1 MMDEQFIKEVI
12 IKYKSFKQKLEEQI
26 KSSEI
31 NLLNNECYLI
41 NGFWDSVLNKNIES
55 DELSNSL
62 IIPKQSPEFINDI
75 LIFVQYIKNQRKFSL
90 ISKEFMNLIN
100 RKLNLNLYQK
110 NTIIYFTGNN
120 KLIIEFKDRN
130 EKYAI
135 LINCPLIEYQL
146 YFIEIKKDDNR
157 NLYKEILSIKE
168 LNEEIIAKEFNKIIF
183 SKEEFINNKNIIVSN
198 IKSNNISKD
207 KDNEKINK
215 FNKYKYIKIDL
226 KKYNIKTNLSNDNHI
241 NYSRSYSAYINPK
254 NRPNEIIN
262 KSIINSEFSF
272 TKGNLNLLCNQTQY
286 PFSSN
291 KNNIRKIFKNKL
303 EKEKKN
309 KNIAKKEL
317 KFPII
322 EEDTKTLNEL
332 IEENEILKSKE
343 DEYLNEINNY
353 KEQFIKKNEEIK
365 SIKVKFEKQINEL
378 KIDNRKEIKDN
389 NNLLKEKIR
398 KFDKKRREYISK
410 FHVDEKQLKNLQKE
424 LNNEKLLNYNIER
437 ELENEKK
444 FNKLLKNNE
453 NNIKNLKVE
462 LDNEKN
468 KNKNLQDEL
477 IIEKNNIKNL
487 KVELDNEKKK
497 YKNLQDEMITEKNNI
512 KNLEK
517 ELDNEKQIN
526 NKLKKNEIEYL
537 NKINEYKNK
546 LNEQNNVNGKMI
558 ELQDNLNN
566 QNNINENNN
575 KKLIDDLNEKINQK
589 ENELINQ
596 KNKIIF
602 LENKLN
608 SQNLYINM
616 NEIISIIFISTDYN
630 IHYSIPCINSNI
642 FAEVEEKLYKEYP
655 SYRETDNIFICN
667 GNKIMRFKTIS
678 ENKIKSGNIITI
690 CKFMDINK
698 DNEDLEI
705 KNKELNKNIKKKDD
719 EIKAF
724 KIEKENNEK
733 EIKKLKEEINKIQ
746 DLKKLNNENQQNLNE
761 IKVIVEKLEE
771 KYKTL
776 LKKTYF
782 QRWSNISEGIYNK
795 EIVAITLIQSAFRG
809 FMKKKEVKG
818 LLKRKALIR
827 KFIKRKEHRCLLEYS
842 FLKWNKNAMLVLC
855 DESAIPIQR
864 KFRQYYALIKLNRL
878 RNVSD
883 NYKNLCQALSHI
895 SGRPEVFFDKLKKI
909 RRAKVLGDLSD
920 NLDNKRK
927 DILKDAFAKL
937 KSNNKLTLLENII
950 TKTDDREFNKLK
962 YYLDNKLTTKMFVY
976 FISVDQN
983 IDCAIP
989 CNSTDTFVELEKQL
1003 YVKYPEYRN
1012 TNNIFLYN
1020 GSTILRFKT
1029 LAENNVKNESKIMLN
1044 NK

>member
-1 MMDEQFIKEVI
+1 
-12 IKYKSFKQKLEEQI
+12 
-26 KSSEI
+26 
-31 NLLNNECYLI
+31 
-41 NGFWDSVLNKNIES
+41 
-55 DELSNSL
+55 
-62 IIPKQSPEFINDI
+62 
-75 LIFVQYIKNQRKFSL
+75 
-90 ISKEFMNLIN
+90 
-100 RKLNLNLYQK
+100 
-110 NTIIYFTGNN
+110 
-120 KLIIEFKDRN
+120 
-130 EKYAI
+130 
-135 LINCPLIEYQL
+135 
-146 YFIEIKKDDNR
+146 
-157 NLYKEILSIKE
+157 
-168 LNEEIIAKEFNKIIF
+168 
-183 SKEEFINNKNIIVSN
+183 
-198 IKSNNISKD
+198 
-207 KDNEKINK
+207 
-215 FNKYKYIKIDL
+215 
-226 KKYNIKTNLSNDNHI
+226 
-241 NYSRSYSAYINPK
+241 
-254 NRPNEIIN
+254 
-262 KSIINSEFSF
+262 
-272 TKGNLNLLCNQTQY
+272 
-286 PFSSN
+286 
-291 KNNIRKIFKNKL
+291 
-303 EKEKKN
+303 
-309 KNIAKKEL
+309 
-317 KFPII
+317 
-322 EEDTKTLNEL
+322 
-332 IEENEILKSKE
+332 
-343 DEYLNEINNY
+343 
-353 KEQFIKKNEEIK
+353 
-365 SIKVKFEKQINEL
+365 
-378 KIDNRKEIKDN
+378 
-389 NNLLKEKIR
+389 
-398 KFDKKRREYISK
+398 
-410 FHVDEKQLKNLQKE
+410 
-424 LNNEKLLNYNIER
+424 
-437 ELENEKK
+437 
-444 FNKLLKNNE
+444 
-453 NNIKNLKVE
+453 
-462 LDNEKN
+462 
-468 KNKNLQDEL
+468 L

-630 IHYSIPCINSNI
+630 IHYSIPCINTNI

-962 YYLDNKLTTKMFVY
+962 YYLDKKLTTKMFVY